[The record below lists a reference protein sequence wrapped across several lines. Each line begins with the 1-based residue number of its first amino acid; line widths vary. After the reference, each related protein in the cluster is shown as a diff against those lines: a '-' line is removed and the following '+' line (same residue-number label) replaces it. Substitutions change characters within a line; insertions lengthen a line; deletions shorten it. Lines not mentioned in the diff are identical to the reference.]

1 MRFYFRG
8 GFFIFAVLFILC
20 GTVLAQLNINF
31 IAVNPSATESREID
45 IEYFLPKELEPADI
59 LDPGELKLEYN
70 VDKNAIAAQGK
81 ILFGPKESKT
91 FRIQVQDV
99 WRIDPAEIVLLK
111 EQLDKTVATISAD
124 DPNRSAAV
132 YVQEKLKE
140 EMDYILRQQ
149 EEFVG
154 NIERRIESYRANISV
169 LEKIRDRVYSMD
181 FLKFESKGIREIDE
195 RQDTVKMVIEVKNP
209 SDEKE
214 LEVAHKH
221 FLPKEVRGEDIL
233 EKADF
238 DVRFDEKREQ
248 MYLSKEEEFAPGE
261 TKRYEIVLKDIWH
274 FPEVK
279 LQDLDDRARIAM
291 MELEDTDYEE
301 SAKHLFEGILR
312 RIGQIKESKALDTS
326 VERHIGIFR
335 LNTRRFNEAWWNFK
349 RIEEMISIVRAKKL
363 EELERKKVKNVL
375 ERLKALR
382 GLQQLSEALFK
393 RRLSMNVTWKIIFIT
408 MGFVAFF
415 TTIHFIIWARRSK
428 IMGEE
433 LGPKS
438 GEGITIVPKPGS
450 KSDEAEE

>member
-1 MRFYFRG
+1 M
-8 GFFIFAVLFILC
+8 
-20 GTVLAQLNINF
+20 
-31 IAVNPSATESREID
+31 
-45 IEYFLPKELEPADI
+45 
-59 LDPGELKLEYN
+59 
-70 VDKNAIAAQGK
+70 
-81 ILFGPKESKT
+81 
-91 FRIQVQDV
+91 
-99 WRIDPAEIVLLK
+99 
-111 EQLDKTVATISAD
+111 
-124 DPNRSAAV
+124 
-132 YVQEKLKE
+132 
-140 EMDYILRQQ
+140 
-149 EEFVG
+149 
-154 NIERRIESYRANISV
+154 
-169 LEKIRDRVYSMD
+169 
-181 FLKFESKGIREIDE
+181 
-195 RQDTVKMVIEVKNP
+195 
-209 SDEKE
+209 
-214 LEVAHKH
+214 
-221 FLPKEVRGEDIL
+221 
-233 EKADF
+233 
-238 DVRFDEKREQ
+238 
-248 MYLSKEEEFAPGE
+248 
-261 TKRYEIVLKDIWH
+261 LKDIWH

-382 GLQQLSEALFK
+382 GLQQFSEALFK